1 MNNMKKFLSLLLAL
15 VLVLGLAACGETKKP
30 ADDKKEEPAKTE
42 EKKEGEEKPAD
53 DKAEEPKEGEE
64 TEKPEEGKEPAAT
77 GEKMELDDS
86 SLYLITDKG
95 TIDDKSFNQGSFQG
109 MEQYAKEIGVKANYL
124 KPAGDGDQIYKQA
137 IDDAIKAG
145 AKIVVTP
152 GFLFERAVWEA
163 QTQYPEVKFV
173 AVDFEPKENQE
184 AKPDL
189 KENTVSLLYQ
199 EEQSGFL
206 AGYAAVK
213 DGYTK
218 LGFMGGYAV
227 PAVVKFGFGFI
238 AGANAA
244 AEELGVDVDVKY
256 NYTYSFEAKPEIQT
270 MASSWFKN
278 GTEVIFACGGGI
290 YASVAKAA
298 EDNNTKM
305 IGVDVD
311 QKDESK
317 TIITSA
323 MKNLKKSVYE
333 EVKAAA
339 EGQFKAGQASIFNV
353 TNKGVQISED
363 FSRFNKFTQE
373 DYDAIYAKLEK
384 DEEAIAK
391 NIPADV
397 TNADPT
403 SFQDKMAKVK
413 IEYIEQ

>member
-15 VLVLGLAACGETKKP
+15 VLVLGLAACGET
-30 ADDKKEEPAKTE
+30 T
-42 EKKEGEEKPAD
+42 KPAD

-77 GEKMELDDS
+77 GEKMELDDN

-137 IDDAIKAG
+137 IDQAIEKG

-152 GFLFERAVWEA
+152 GFLFEKAVWAA
-163 QTQYPEVKFV
+163 QKQYPDIKFV
-173 AVDFEPKENQE
+173 GVDFAPKETDE
-184 AKPDL
+184 SAAEIAP
-189 KENTVSLLYQ
+189 NTVAVMFK
-199 EEQSGFL
+199 EEQSGYL

-218 LGFMGGYAV
+218 LGFMGGVAV
-227 PAVVKFGFGFI
+227 PAVVRFGFGFV

-244 AEELGVDVDVKY
+244 AEEMGIDVDMKY
-256 NYTYSFEAKPEIQT
+256 NYTNSFVATPEINT
-270 MASSWFKN
+270 MASSWYKN
-278 GTEVIFACGGGI
+278 GTEVIFSCGGGI
-290 YASVAKAA
+290 AASVAKAA

-305 IGVDVD
+305 IGVDMD
-311 QKDESK
+311 QKDLSK
-317 TIITSA
+317 TVITSA
-323 MKNLKKSVYE
+323 MKNLKPAVYDA
-333 EVKAAA
+333 VKGAA
-339 EGQFKAGQASIFNV
+339 EGNFQGGKEAVYGAEI
-353 TNKGVQISED
+353 KGVQISED
-363 FSRFNKFTQE
+363 FSRFKTFKQA

-384 DEEAIAK
+384 NENDIAK

-397 TNADPT
+397 ADANPT
-403 SFQDKMAKVK
+403 SFQAQMAKVK